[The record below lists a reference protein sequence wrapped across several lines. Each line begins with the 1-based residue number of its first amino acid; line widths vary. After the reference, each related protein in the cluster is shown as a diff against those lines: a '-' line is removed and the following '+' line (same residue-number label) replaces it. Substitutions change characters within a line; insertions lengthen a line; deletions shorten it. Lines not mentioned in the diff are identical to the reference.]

1 MVARMVIS
9 MGGYTADE
17 PVAAGGSARVFR
29 GHAGDGRVV
38 ALKVLDGPVDVALR
52 RARREAALAAE
63 VNHPHVLA
71 VLDIVGDDTRVV
83 VVTPFADGGT
93 LAELLARRGELTV
106 GEALTV
112 LLPIAAAVA
121 TAHERGVVHGDLSP
135 SNILFDATGRPVL
148 ADLGAARAAGELGE
162 PVSATPGYVAP
173 EVARGAPLTAAA
185 DLFSLGAVALHCL
198 TGKPAWNADDLR
210 DVVIQSTIGQWPD
223 PGEQPLPATLVT
235 ALRGLLE
242 ADPMRRP
249 GAAGLVVDLRR
260 CGSPEPVDL
269 ALHLVRPASAPAPTV
284 ARPDAPPRPDPVR
297 AKDASQRAA
306 RHRAARER
314 WLPRT
319 VTGVGVTGL
328 VLLAVLGGL
337 WWATWERP
345 TPAAFGPVAAT
356 STPTSPAATSS
367 KAPHTMDTAP
377 PPTTGPVPP
386 TTTGPA
392 PPTTAAGS
400 SRTSTPATVRPAAD
414 VAGSDWLA
422 VVREL
427 DTQRAAALATADV
440 ARLDQVYT
448 ADATAKDVDAR
459 TIAALREHGLRV
471 NNPAHIV
478 VSAHRVAAPG
488 TAVTVEVVDELPA
501 YPVLDE
507 AGRVVGTTPARA
519 SGRRLIDLVKTDGG
533 YRISSISTS

>member
-1 MVARMVIS
+1 MVIS
-9 MGGYTADE
+9 AGGYTADE
-17 PVAAGGSARVFR
+17 PVASGGSGTVYR
-29 GHAGDGRVV
+29 GHADDGRIV
-38 ALKVLDGPVDVALR
+38 AMKVLDGPVDVALR

-63 VNHPHVLA
+63 VNHPHVLE
-71 VLDIVGDDTRVV
+71 VLDVVGDDAGVV

-93 LAELLARRGELTV
+93 LADLLARRGSLTV

-135 SNILFDATGRPVL
+135 ANILFDATGRPVL

-198 TGKPAWNADDLR
+198 TGRPAWNADDLR

-223 PGEQPLPATLVT
+223 PGEEPLPATLVA

-242 ADPMRRP
+242 AEPLRRP

-269 ALHLVRPASAPAPTV
+269 ALHLRRPASAPAPTV
-284 ARPDAPPRPDPVR
+284 ARADAPRRPEPMSEQDTDR
-297 AKDASQRAA
+297 RSA
-306 RHRAARER
+306 RHRATRRR

-319 VTGVGVTGL
+319 VSGIGIAGL

-345 TPAAFGPVAAT
+345 TPTAIGP
-356 STPTSPAATSS
+356 
-367 KAPHTMDTAP
+367 P
-377 PPTTGPVPP
+377 PPTPP
-386 TTTGPA
+386 RAAALSSPPGTTTATPVA
-392 PPTTAAGS
+392 RASLVRTTRATASATAGS
-400 SRTSTPATVRPAAD
+400 AAD
-414 VAGSDWLA
+414 AVGTDWLT

-440 ARLDQVYT
+440 TRLDRVYT
-448 ADATAKDVDAR
+448 PGAAARKVDVR
-459 TIAALREHGLRV
+459 TITTLREQGLRV
-471 NNPAHIV
+471 DNPAHIL
-478 VSAHRVAAPG
+478 VSAHRVGAG
-488 TAVTVEVVDELPA
+488 GNVVTVAVVDELPA
-501 YPVLDE
+501 CRVLDE
-507 AGRVVGTTPARA
+507 VGRQVGTTPGRPP
-519 SGRRLIDLVKTDGG
+519 GRRLLGLVKTKTG